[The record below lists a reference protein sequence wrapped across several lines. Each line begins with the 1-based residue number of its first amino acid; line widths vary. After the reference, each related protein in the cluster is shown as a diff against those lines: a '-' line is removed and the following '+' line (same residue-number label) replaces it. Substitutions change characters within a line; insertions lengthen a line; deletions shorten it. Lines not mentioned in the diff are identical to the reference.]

1 MNETVGCDNV
11 EELETALADLDI
23 DSSISNSA
31 SMQSTPNPVT
41 TEVAPDVQSA
51 QRDAFYKK
59 MLKADAEELKETADR
74 IRERHRTSII
84 ETGKDLLKIKTN
96 KSGIFVRWLEVEF
109 DMSVRTAWNYISVA
123 EQFASTPKVVDVFP
137 PATVYKLAAS
147 GTPDAIRKAVVLEV
161 NSGACPTKEDVE
173 RRITEAKNL
182 ARKDREDARQKLA
195 DEKEIAAWKATEAKA
210 WAKREKELKK
220 SGATDED
227 IATAQTKWANDREH
241 KEKSKIKA
249 LQSRRIEKE
258 REQQKRYKNVKHLQ
272 EKAYSAAKYLIENFK
287 GDRNR
292 LAELMEGVSQ
302 HDVANALAAA
312 VRA

>member
-1 MNETVGCDNV
+1 MDKTVGCDNV
-11 EELETALADLDI
+11 EELETALADLN
-23 DSSISNSA
+23 SSMANSA
-31 SMQSTPNPVT
+31 SEHQGTPNPVT
-41 TEVAPDVQSA
+41 TAVASDVRLA

-59 MLKADAEELKETADR
+59 LLKADAEELKETADR
-74 IRERHRTSII
+74 IRERHRSSII
-84 ETGKDLLKIKTN
+84 ETGEDLLKIKTN

-173 RRITEAKNL
+173 RRITEARNR
-182 ARKDREDARQKLA
+182 ARKDRLDARQKLA
-195 DEKEIAAWKATEAKA
+195 DEKEIAAWKATEVKA

-227 IATAQTKWANDREH
+227 IATARTAWTNDMEQN
-241 KEKSKIKA
+241 EKAKIKA
-249 LQSRRIEKE
+249 LQSRKTEKE
-258 REQQKRYKNVKHLQ
+258 REQQKRNENAKRLQ
-272 EKAYSAAKYLIENFK
+272 EKAYSAVKYLIENFK

-292 LAELMEGVSQ
+292 LAELMTGVSP
-302 HDVANALAAA
+302 HDVANVLAAA

>member
-1 MNETVGCDNV
+1 MDKTVGYDNV
-11 EELETALADLDI
+11 EELETALADLD
-23 DSSISNSA
+23 SSMSNSA
-31 SMQSTPNPVT
+31 SKHQGTPNPVT
-41 TEVAPDVQSA
+41 TAVASDVQSA

-59 MLKADAEELKETADR
+59 LLKADAEELKEAADR

-96 KSGIFVRWLEVEF
+96 KSGIFVRWLEIEF

-173 RRITEAKNL
+173 RRITEARNR
-182 ARKDREDARQKLA
+182 ARKDRLDARQKLA

-220 SGATDED
+220 NGAADED
-227 IATAQTKWANDREH
+227 IATARTAWANDREQ
-241 KEKSKIKA
+241 KEKAKIKA
-249 LQSRRIEKE
+249 LQSRKTEKE
-258 REQQKRYKNVKHLQ
+258 REQQKRNENAKRLQ
-272 EKAYSAAKYLIENFK
+272 EKAYSAARYLMENFK
-287 GDRNR
+287 GDRKR
-292 LAELMEGVSQ
+292 LAELMAGVSQ
-302 HDVANALAAA
+302 HDVAKAISAA